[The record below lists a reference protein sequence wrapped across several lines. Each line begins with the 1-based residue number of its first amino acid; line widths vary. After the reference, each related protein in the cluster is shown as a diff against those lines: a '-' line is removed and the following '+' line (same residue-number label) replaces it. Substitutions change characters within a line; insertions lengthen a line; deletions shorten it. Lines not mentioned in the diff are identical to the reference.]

1 MFLLK
6 RVGVVIISGILFS
19 SCLGK
24 FVETDLD
31 QLTKEEELKIVEY
44 GQSKSLNLTKNAAT
58 GIYYSL
64 SKTNSSGLSVS
75 SAYDLHLAYSLK
87 TLDGKE
93 IVNKTASDSAMFNFY
108 TTQAFDGFKYA
119 LLLLKEGEKGTFL
132 IPSYQAYYDNP
143 PSGVEKRA
151 IILAEIELVDMVSED
166 EKIDR
171 YVKKKNLKVTEKT
184 TSGLRFI
191 RTNAKT
197 TNDSL
202 KTGDN
207 VTIKYNGMFLNETS
221 FDSGSFGL
229 VIGSSSAIAGFS
241 EGISK
246 LRKGE
251 KAKLVFPSSIG
262 YGSNGTTSI
271 PPYTPLVF
279 DVEIVTVNGM

>member
-6 RVGVVIISGILFS
+6 RFGILIVSGILLS

-31 QLTKEEELKIVEY
+31 QLAKEEELKIVEF
-44 GQSKSLNLTKNAAT
+44 GQTNSLNLTKNAST
-58 GIYYSL
+58 GIYYNI
-64 SKTNSSGLSVS
+64 SKTNSGGLAVS

-93 IVNKTASDSAMFNFY
+93 IVKKTVADSAMFNFY

-119 LLLLKEGEKGTFL
+119 LLTLKEGEKGVFL
-132 IPSYQAYYDNP
+132 LPSYQAYYDNP
-143 PSGVEKRA
+143 PAGVAKRA
-151 IILAEIELVDMVSED
+151 IIVAEIELVDMVSED

-171 YVKKKNLKVTEKT
+171 FIKKKNLLVTEKT
-184 TSGLRFI
+184 NSGLRFI

-207 VTIKYNGMFLNETS
+207 VTVKYNGMFLNETS

-229 VIGSSSAIAGFS
+229 VIGSSSAIVGFT

-251 KAKLVFPSSIG
+251 KAKLIFPSAIG
-262 YGSNGTTSI
+262 YGSSGSSSI
-271 PPYTPLVF
+271 PPFTPLIF
-279 DVEIVTVNGM
+279 DVEILSVNGL